1 LKLLFIL
8 PLFLFSCKKDTVN
21 LTQAQLTALRLENDL
36 KISPNV
42 ITTRGSIWVWDQ
54 ASQTPTLRGGTSL
67 TITSDGFIIISG
79 TNINTA
85 TYNLGLLKSYRIDS
99 SGNIDLYF

>member
-1 LKLLFIL
+1 MKNLKLLFIL

-67 TITSDGFIIISG
+67 TITSDGFII
-79 TNINTA
+79 
-85 TYNLGLLKSYRIDS
+85 
-99 SGNIDLYF
+99 